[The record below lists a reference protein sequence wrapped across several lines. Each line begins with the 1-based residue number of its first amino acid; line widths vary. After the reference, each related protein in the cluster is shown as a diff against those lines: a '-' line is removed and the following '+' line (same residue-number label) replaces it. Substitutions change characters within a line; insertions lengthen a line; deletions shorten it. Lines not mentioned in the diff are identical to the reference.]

1 MPRSHQIINEYQ
13 MTFIN
18 WLQMIQHDII
28 HDIITHIHYI
38 SSDQMSNPG
47 KLQDGKS
54 DLGQSYLKDIYSLDF
69 L

>member
-1 MPRSHQIINEYQ
+1 

-38 SSDQMSNPG
+38 SSDQMSNQG

>member
-1 MPRSHQIINEYQ
+1 

-18 WLQMIQHDII
+18 WLQMIQHDIN

-38 SSDQMSNPG
+38 SGDQMSNQG